1 MALELKWYCR
11 LLLSLKCNGVTGL
24 ADITMAVTWIAK
36 HKHLIY
42 FRYSAVSKT
51 FGGGQDVG
59 ATKGLAAG
67 DEA

>member
-11 LLLSLKCNGVTGL
+11 LLLSLKYNGVTGV
-24 ADITMAVTWIAK
+24 ADITVAVTWIAK

-59 ATKGLAAG
+59 AT
-67 DEA
+67 